1 MGIANIIPGVSGG
14 TLALTLGIYEEF
26 ISAISHFF
34 SNFKKNIKFLIPV
47 FAGIGLSL
55 VLLSGVMKKA
65 LSDYPIITALFFMGL
80 VIGGIPLIYKKIKD
94 SKEKSTSNYIIMG
107 LTFLLVMFLTFSDMI
122 FSNIGTVSLSNM
134 NLFGYIL
141 LFFVG
146 VIAAATMVI
155 PGVSGSLV
163 LILLGYYEP
172 IVSTISDFIH
182 MNDLVSN
189 MIILIVFGLGVLVGI
204 VGVSKLI
211 EYLFKKYEVKTYY
224 GVLGFVTSSI
234 VAIPVSIISSASIVF
249 NLPQV
254 LLGIVIGI
262 IFMILGIIIGNKIGE
277 K

>member
-47 FAGIGLSL
+47 FGGIGLSL

-65 LSDYPIITALFFMGL
+65 LSDFPIITALFFMGL

-122 FSNIGTVSLSNM
+122 FSNVGTVNLSNM
-134 NLFGYIL
+134 NLFNYLL
-141 LFFVG
+141 LFGVG

-182 MNDLVSN
+182 MNDLVNN

-262 IFMILGIIIGNKIGE
+262 IFMIVGIIIGNKLGE

>member
-47 FAGIGLSL
+47 FGGIGLSL

-65 LSDYPIITALFFMGL
+65 LSDFPIITALFFMGL

-94 SKEKSTSNYIIMG
+94 SKEKNISNYIIMG

-122 FSNIGTVSLSNM
+122 FSNVGTVNLSNM
-134 NLFGYIL
+134 NLFNYLL
-141 LFFVG
+141 LFGVG

-234 VAIPVSIISSASIVF
+234 VAIPVSIISGASIIF

-262 IFMILGIIIGNKIGE
+262 IFMIVGIIIGNKLGE